1 MYDRHAAALFDF
13 LSRLL
18 GDPAAGAT
26 AVHATFLRA
35 WNSPSRDS
43 ACRVPLFA
51 TAYAVAAETHRTRTR
66 TTAGTGR
73 GGRADAAPS
82 PSAIAALSALELRL
96 VPGDA
101 DPADQQELARLVW
114 VWASRLR
121 RRDYALIDLH
131 LRHGFEP
138 ADSARALG
146 LRPSGVTS
154 RLANLA
160 AQAQEALAPAVLAR
174 QDPIDC
180 PALEVALFSLPENT
194 PIAAVSR
201 VVRTHLGRCVL
212 CQETRR
218 QLPSPM
224 ALLAILAPVPLD
236 QHRREELWAGI
247 SVGAG
252 TKAAK
257 PRARPAHHRHRPDV
271 PRPLALAGIALGVV
285 AVLVGAALTRS
296 DSPAPAADVGDPVDI
311 ASASHVVGSSSP
323 RSRVSVTW
331 SPVAGAE
338 GYSVRWSQGA
348 ADMPDRAT
356 DLSGSATQSTSP
368 VLTPGR
374 WWFHLRT
381 LSPSGRWT
389 DAEHLGPFLITAPP
403 TTTALP
409 GTTTTTIPP
418 AVTTRPAPTTTVP
431 PVTVPTQPVTTTTL
445 SPLPTTT
452 VPPTT
457 TTLPP
462 VTTTST
468 TLAPTTTTSTTIP
481 PTTTTTV
488 PPTTTTTEAP
498 PTTVVPPA
506 P

>member
-1 MYDRHAAALFDF
+1 VYDRHVTSLFDF
-13 LSRLL
+13 LARLL
-18 GDPAAGAT
+18 GDPAAAAT

-51 TAYAVAAETHRTRTR
+51 TAYAVAIETLRPRPR

-73 GGRADAAPS
+73 GRRADP
-82 PSAIAALSALELRL
+82 PPTPGDIAALSTLDPLL

-101 DPADQQELARLVW
+101 DIATQQELARLVW

-121 RRDYALIDLH
+121 RRDYALIELH
-131 LRHGFEP
+131 LRRGFEP

-160 AQAQEALAPAVLAR
+160 AQAQEALAPAMLAR

-180 PALEVALFSLPENT
+180 PALEVAVFSLPENT
-194 PIAAVSR
+194 PITAISR

-224 ALLAILAPVPLD
+224 ALLAVMAPVPLE
-236 QHRREELWAGI
+236 QRRREELWAGI

-257 PRARPAHHRHRPDV
+257 HRARPVHHRHRPDV
-271 PRPLALAGIALGVV
+271 PRPVALAGIGVV
-285 AVLVGAALTRS
+285 VIAVLVGAALTRS
-296 DSPAPAADVGDPVDI
+296 GSPKPAEDVGDPVDI

-338 GYSVRWSQGA
+338 GYSVRWSQAA
-348 ADMPDRAT
+348 ADRPDRDA
-356 DLSGSATQSTSP
+356 DLSGSATQTTSP

-403 TTTALP
+403 TTTTLRA
-409 GTTTTTIPP
+409 TTTTTIPFT
-418 AVTTRPAPTTTVP
+418 ATTRPVPTTALPPVTAPTQPTTTTTVP
-431 PVTVPTQPVTTTTL
+431 PTTTTVP
-445 SPLPTTT
+445 STTSTTTT

-462 VTTTST
+462 
-468 TLAPTTTTSTTIP
+468 
-481 PTTTTTV
+481 TTTTV
-488 PPTTTTTEAP
+488 PPTTTTVP
-498 PTTVVPPA
+498 PTTTTVPPPTTAVPPA